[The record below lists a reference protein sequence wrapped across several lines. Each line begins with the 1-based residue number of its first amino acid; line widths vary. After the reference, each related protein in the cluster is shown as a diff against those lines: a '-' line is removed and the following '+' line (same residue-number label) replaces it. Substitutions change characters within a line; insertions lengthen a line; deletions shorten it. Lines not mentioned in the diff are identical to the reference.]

1 MTLTNLSASS
11 CSTLLMEVLQSYT
24 HSGLMKRK
32 QLYLDENMKSGIE
45 GEMEW
50 QLVKSI

>member
-1 MTLTNLSASS
+1 
-11 CSTLLMEVLQSYT
+11 
-24 HSGLMKRK
+24 MKRK